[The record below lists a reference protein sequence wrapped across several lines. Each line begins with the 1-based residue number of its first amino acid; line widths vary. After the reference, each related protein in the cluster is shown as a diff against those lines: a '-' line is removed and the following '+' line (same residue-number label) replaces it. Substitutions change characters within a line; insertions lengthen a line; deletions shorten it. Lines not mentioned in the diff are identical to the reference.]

1 MNISTAAVTVRYG
14 AVAALQEVSLEI
26 PSGERRAL
34 IGPNGAGK
42 TTLFD
47 VITGARPPTSGR
59 VLLAGAD
66 VTRLSTSRRARLGL
80 ARTFQRSAL
89 FPSLT
94 AAENLALAVRARTR
108 ASWRIWPSRL
118 ERTVAAEVS
127 SRLAAAGLRE
137 VAPRP
142 ARTLAHGE
150 QRALEIELALAGQP
164 RLLLLDEPMA
174 GLSGAERQAMV
185 TRLRS
190 LPEQVTLLLVEH
202 DLDVVFAVA
211 DRISVLDHGVLI
223 ADGTPAQIR
232 ADHRVQEVYLGRSD
246 QQA

>member
-1 MNISTAAVTVRYG
+1 LNISTAAVTVRFG
-14 AVAALQEVSLEI
+14 AVAALQDVSLEI
-26 PSGERRAL
+26 ANGERRAL

-47 VITGARPPTSGR
+47 VITGARRPTTGR

-89 FPSLT
+89 FPNLT
-94 AAENLALAVRARTR
+94 AADNLALAVRARMQ
-108 ASWRIWPSRL
+108 ASWRLWPSRR
-118 ERTVAAEVS
+118 EREVAVEVA
-127 SRLAAAGLRE
+127 SRLADAGLKD
-137 VAPRP
+137 VAQRP

-150 QRALEIELALAGQP
+150 QRALEIELALARQP

-190 LPEQVTLLLVEH
+190 LPKQVTLVLVEH
-202 DLDVVFAVA
+202 DLDVVFAIA

-223 ADGTPAQIR
+223 ADGTPAEIR
-232 ADHRVQEVYLGRSD
+232 ADHRVQEVYLGASD
-246 QQA
+246 EQA

>member
-1 MNISTAAVTVRYG
+1 LNISTAAVTVRFG
-14 AVAALQEVSLEI
+14 AVAALHDVSLEI
-26 PSGERRAL
+26 PSGQRMAL

-47 VITGARPPTSGR
+47 VITGARRPTTGR

-66 VTRLSTSRRARLGL
+66 VTRLSTPRRARMGL

-89 FPSLT
+89 FPNLT
-94 AAENLALAVRARTR
+94 AADNLALAVRARMQ
-108 ASWRIWPSRL
+108 ASWRVWPSRR
-118 ERTVAAEVS
+118 EREVAAEVS
-127 SRLAAAGLRE
+127 SRLAEAGLMD
-137 VAPRP
+137 VAQRP

-150 QRALEIELALAGQP
+150 QRALEIELTLAREP

-190 LPEQVTLLLVEH
+190 LPTQVTLVLVEH

-211 DRISVLDHGVLI
+211 DRISVLDHGELI
-223 ADGTPAQIR
+223 ADGSPAEIR

-246 QQA
+246 ERA